1 MALDLATHHKNKK
14 FVWLRVFL
22 CCRVNMRW
30 WHRGFGRNRQFIAIP
45 LSAGRAWGWVLIQQT
60 QQNNKHNTSWG
71 ALSQQEGCTMMSS
84 HLCPTVWEWHRSF
97 WTRVWSRGLRV
108 GGANQWG
115 LWCYP
120 PKQKQLIWR
129 KQTAKTNFRW
139 WFSINSET
147 HTLSH
152 IHKYTLSDS
161 CMRAEQLPLAASKTP
176 NITDNRH
183 P

>member
-1 MALDLATHHKNKK
+1 
-14 FVWLRVFL
+14 
-22 CCRVNMRW
+22 MRR

-45 LSAGRAWGWVLIQQT
+45 LSAGRAWGWVLIQHT

-84 HLCPTVWEWHRSF
+84 HLCPTVWEWHHSF
-97 WTRVWSRGLRV
+97 WTRIWSRGLRV

-139 WFSINSET
+139 WFSLNSET
-147 HTLSH
+147 RTLSH
-152 IHKYTLSDS
+152 IHKYMLH
-161 CMRAEQLPLAASKTP
+161 EGGAAPFSSIQNTQYYWKQTSLKLIIVILIITAMMTSTSKGQTCQQS
-176 NITDNRH
+176 
-183 P
+183 